1 MFTHVLTMRKW
12 LFNVSDKAAKSC
24 RALDMTLQL
33 ASLIVVSYL
42 CFARLSVMVRHTNI
56 IKDPMQ
62 LVDDIVD
69 LGGQVTRV
77 DRHGEY
83 EYMSRNPKASS
94 KRKPIAQR
102 YGCSCSVTYGR
113 VDKTVETAQ
122 EQRML
127 FKKQILKWVV
137 QSELRSMWVE
147 VGNSRVS
154 PLVK

>member
-1 MFTHVLTMRKW
+1 MRKW

-56 IKDPMQ
+56 IKDSMQ

-83 EYMSRNPKASS
+83 E
-94 KRKPIAQR
+94 
-102 YGCSCSVTYGR
+102 
-113 VDKTVETAQ
+113 
-122 EQRML
+122 
-127 FKKQILKWVV
+127 
-137 QSELRSMWVE
+137 
-147 VGNSRVS
+147 
-154 PLVK
+154 